1 MLDRA
6 SEACI
11 ARTPAA
17 KGVNVEIRVLRG
29 SDVRQLLPMAECIDL
44 MHRTMIA
51 VSDRRVVLP
60 LRSVMVMP
68 GELGMLG
75 NMPGYLAEPE
85 CFGVKLVSL
94 IPRNKPPQYSSHLGL
109 VLLFEAQ
116 HGCPVALL
124 DAAEIT
130 AIRTAAASGLA
141 TRLLARPEAGD
152 LALLGAGEQA
162 RSHLEAML
170 AVRRL
175 RRIRVWARDTGK
187 AAAFAR
193 VEGARHQ
200 INIETSPTV
209 PEAVLGADIIC
220 TLTKARE
227 PILLGD
233 QLASGVHLNVVGSS
247 IASTAEIDTPAVV
260 KSRFFVDYRDSTVN
274 EGGEYLRAL
283 KAGAI
288 TPEHILG
295 EIGEVANGTK
305 IGRRSAS
312 DVTLYKSLGIAPQDL
327 ASAHYVLEKARA
339 AGIGQ
344 TIDF

>member
-1 MLDRA
+1 
-6 SEACI
+6 
-11 ARTPAA
+11 
-17 KGVNVEIRVLRG
+17 
-29 SDVRQLLPMAECIDL
+29 

-51 VSDRRVVLP
+51 VSERRVVLP

-68 GELGMLG
+68 GELGMMG
-75 NMPGYLAEPE
+75 NMPGYIAEPE

-94 IPRNKPPQYSSHLGL
+94 FPRNKPPHYSSHLGL
-109 VLLFEAQ
+109 VLLFEAE

-141 TRLLARPEAGD
+141 TRLLARQEAGD

-170 AVRRL
+170 AVRTL
-175 RRIRVWARDTGK
+175 RRIRVWARDSDK
-187 AAAFAR
+187 AAAFAN

-200 INIETSPTV
+200 VTIERSATV
-209 PEAVLGADIIC
+209 REAVAGADIIC
-220 TLTKARE
+220 TVTKARE
-227 PILLGD
+227 PILLGE
-233 QLASGVHLNVVGSS
+233 QLTPGVHLNVVGSS
-247 IASTAEIDTPAVV
+247 IATTAEIDTTAVV
-260 KSRFFVDYRDSTVN
+260 KSRFFVDYRESTVN

-283 KAGAI
+283 RAGAI

-305 IGRRSAS
+305 IGRRSPS

-339 AGIGQ
+339 AGVGQ
-344 TIDF
+344 IIEF

>member
-1 MLDRA
+1 
-6 SEACI
+6 
-11 ARTPAA
+11 
-17 KGVNVEIRVLRG
+17 VEIRVLRG
-29 SDVRQLLPMAECIDL
+29 SEVRQLLPMAECVDL

-51 VSDRRVVLP
+51 VSERRVVLP

-68 GELGMLG
+68 GEIGMLG

-109 VLLFEAQ
+109 VLLFEAE

-141 TRLLARPEAGD
+141 TRLLARPDACD

-170 AVRRL
+170 TVRSL
-175 RRIRVWARDTGK
+175 RRIRVWARDRGR
-187 AAAFAR
+187 AAEFAR
-193 VEGARHQ
+193 IEGARHQ
-200 INIETSPTV
+200 ITIEPSATV
-209 PEAVLGADIIC
+209 MEAVAGADIIC
-220 TLTKARE
+220 TTTKARE
-227 PILLGD
+227 PIL
-233 QLASGVHLNVVGSS
+233 SGEWLSAGAHLNVVGSS
-247 IASTAEIDTPAVV
+247 IAAAAEIDTPAVV
-260 KSRFFVDYRDSTVN
+260 KSRFFVDYRESTVN

-283 KAGAI
+283 NSGAI
-288 TPEHILG
+288 TPEHILA
-295 EIGEVANGTK
+295 EIGEVANRTK
-305 IGRRSAS
+305 TGRRALS

-327 ASAHYVLEKARA
+327 ASSHYVLEKARA
-339 AGIGQ
+339 AGVGQ
-344 TIDF
+344 IIDF

>member
-1 MLDRA
+1 
-6 SEACI
+6 
-11 ARTPAA
+11 
-17 KGVNVEIRVLRG
+17 VEIRVVRG
-29 SDVRQLLPMAECIDL
+29 TEVRRLLPMAECVEL

-51 VSDRRVVLP
+51 VSERRVVLP

-109 VLLFEAQ
+109 VLLFEPE
-116 HGCPVALL
+116 HGCPVALV

-141 TRLLARPEAGD
+141 TRLLARPDAGD

-162 RSHLEAML
+162 RSHLESML
-170 AVRRL
+170 TVRRL
-175 RRIRVWARDTGK
+175 RRIRVWARDGGK

-193 VEGARHQ
+193 VEGARHG
-200 INIETSPTV
+200 ITIETSATV
-209 PEAVLGADIIC
+209 PQAVAGADIIC

-227 PILLGD
+227 PILLGEW
-233 QLASGVHLNVVGSS
+233 LAPGAHLNVVGSS

-260 KSRFFVDYRDSTVN
+260 RSRFFVDYRDSTVN

-283 KAGAI
+283 KALAI
-288 TPEHILG
+288 MPEHILA
-295 EIGEVANGTK
+295 EIGEVANGSK
-305 IGRRSAS
+305 VGRRSPAE
-312 DVTLYKSLGIAPQDL
+312 VTLYKSLGIAPQDL

-339 AGIGQ
+339 AGVGQ
-344 TIDF
+344 VIEF

>member
-1 MLDRA
+1 MTA
-6 SEACI
+6 
-11 ARTPAA
+11 
-17 KGVNVEIRVLRG
+17 
-29 SDVRQLLPMAECIDL
+29 CIDL

-51 VSDRRVVLP
+51 VSERRVVLP

-75 NMPGYLAEPE
+75 NMPGYIAEPE

-94 IPRNKPPQYSSHLGL
+94 IPRNKPPHYSSHLGL
-109 VLLFEAQ
+109 VLLFEAE
-116 HGCPVALL
+116 HGRPVALL

-141 TRLLARPEAGD
+141 TRLLAHPEAGD

-170 AVRRL
+170 AVRTL
-175 RRIRVWARDTGK
+175 RRIRVWARDSDK
-187 AAAFAR
+187 AAAFANA
-193 VEGARHQ
+193 EGARHQ
-200 INIETSPTV
+200 VTIERSATV
-209 PEAVLGADIIC
+209 PEAVAGADIIC
-220 TLTKARE
+220 TVTKARE
-227 PILLGD
+227 PILLGE
-233 QLASGVHLNVVGSS
+233 QLSAGVHLNVVGSS
-247 IASTAEIDTPAVV
+247 IAAAAEIDTPAVV
-260 KSRFFVDYRDSTVN
+260 KSRFFVDYRESTVN

-283 KAGAI
+283 RAGAI

-305 IGRRSAS
+305 IGRRSSS

-339 AGIGQ
+339 AGLGQ
-344 TIDF
+344 IIDF